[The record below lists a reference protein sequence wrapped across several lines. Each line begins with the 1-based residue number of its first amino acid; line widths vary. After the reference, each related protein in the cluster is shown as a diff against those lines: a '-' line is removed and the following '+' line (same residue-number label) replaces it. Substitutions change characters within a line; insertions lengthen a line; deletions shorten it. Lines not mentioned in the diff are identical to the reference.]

1 MIKTFNFKNLKNKF
15 LLLKNNQVLK
25 LSNFNEIKFES
36 KHFAEKVVNRL
47 NSIDNQYLN
56 DEIIFFICFSENLN
70 NNDKE
75 NIIEEIIYQLNF
87 DEICYR
93 TMDSKT
99 NKLLDRKL
107 NKYILE
113 FENFFEINFVISTKK
128 LFYQKNLNTKKFR
141 KFLQTLNNDILTVF
155 FKLCKY
161 ECSPI
166 LSYFFVIGSI
176 NEEKLYNLSNLEIIN
191 NFRNKKISEEL
202 KVLINE
208 RKKNLKN
215 ISKFFNLLT

>member
-1 MIKTFNFKNLKNKF
+1 MIKTFNFKKLKNKF
-15 LLLKNNQVLK
+15 ILLKNNQVLK
-25 LSNFNEIKFES
+25 LSNFDEIKFVS
-36 KHFAEKVVNRL
+36 KDSVQKIVSRL
-47 NSIDNQYLN
+47 NSIDNRYLN
-56 DEIIFFICFSENLN
+56 DEILLNICFSENLD

-75 NIIEEIIYQLNF
+75 KIIEEIIYQLNF

-93 TMDSKT
+93 TMDSKV

-113 FENFFEINFVISTKK
+113 FENTFEVNFVISAKK
-128 LFYQKNLNTKKFR
+128 FFYQKNLNSKKFR

-155 FKLCKY
+155 YKLCKY
-161 ECSPI
+161 ECSTI

-176 NEEKLYNLSNLEIIN
+176 NDEKLYNLSNLETIY

-202 KVLINE
+202 MIMVKE

>member
-1 MIKTFNFKNLKNKF
+1 MIKTFNFKKLKNKF

-25 LSNFNEIKFES
+25 LSNFEEIKFVS
-36 KHFAEKVVNRL
+36 KDSVEKIVNRL
-47 NSIDNQYLN
+47 NSIDNKYLN
-56 DEIIFFICFSENLN
+56 DEILLNICFSENLDN
-70 NNDKE
+70 SDKE
-75 NIIEEIIYQLNF
+75 KIIEEIIYQLSF

-93 TMDSKT
+93 TMDSKV

-113 FENFFEINFVISTKK
+113 FENTFEVNFVISARKF
-128 LFYQKNLNTKKFR
+128 FYQKNLNSKKFR

-155 FKLCKY
+155 YKLCKY
-161 ECSPI
+161 ECSTI

-176 NEEKLYNLSNLEIIN
+176 NDEKLYNLSNLETIN

-202 KVLINE
+202 KVLVKE